1 MTSPPDP
8 RPEPAPTGEW
18 TFRREG
24 QVYGP
29 VTGEVLAG
37 MLDRGEV
44 DRATPVSSD
53 DGAWRPLGEVPAFAV
68 RARLAE
74 ARLRVAAEV
83 AAAERAR
90 RSRARRRVAVVASA
104 GVAAAVAAGLY
115 AFRLSRESPQEA
127 RSALLEDF
135 GGGVVL
141 SVPARVGGRR
151 APGGGEVELPPEG
164 APATRAAGPGAGAA
178 AMAAGA
184 APRRGDL
191 VESSWDP
198 AHIEAV
204 VAREQRTLGPCLR
217 AEADR
222 APGWAGEIP
231 IEFAIGNDGRVA
243 QLWIDGERRSSAELR
258 SCLVAAMERWSFRP
272 FPGERPVVSLSFRI
286 GAR

>member
-1 MTSPPDP
+1 MTAPTDP
-8 RPEPAPTGEW
+8 RPEPAPAGEW

-24 QVYGP
+24 RVYGP
-29 VTGEVLAG
+29 VTGAVLAE

-44 DRATPVSSD
+44 DRATPVAGE
-53 DGAWRPLGEVPAFAV
+53 DGAFRPLGEVAAFAV

-74 ARLRVAAEV
+74 ARLKVAAEV
-83 AAAERAR
+83 EAAHRAR
-90 RSRARRRVAVVASA
+90 RARARRRVAVVALA
-104 GVAAAVAAGLY
+104 GIAAAVAAGLY
-115 AFRLSRESPQEA
+115 AFRLSRESPREA

-135 GGGVVL
+135 GGGVAL

-151 APGGGEVELPPEG
+151 AAGGGEVELPRE
-164 APATRAAGPGAGAA
+164 APATRPAGALPGSGAGGPGV
-178 AMAAGA
+178 

-198 AHIEAV
+198 SHIEAV
-204 VAREQRTLGPCLR
+204 VAREQRTLAPCVR

-222 APGWAGEIP
+222 EPGWSGEIP

-258 SCLVAAMERWSFRP
+258 SCLTAALERWSFRP
-272 FPGERPVVSLSFRI
+272 FPGERPVVSLSFRV